1 MTYAH
6 LNNKQII
13 EKYLELKRQMRLVLK
28 IMWSVT
34 LILFALTWYFSEQ
47 LGDALTL
54 SFGFGLSFYMGY
66 LATFVQDRSLLSG
79 LYERAID
86 KKAYQS

>member
-6 LNNKQII
+6 LNNEQII
-13 EKYLELKRQMRLVLK
+13 EKYLELKRQMRLLLK

-34 LILFALTWYFSEQ
+34 LVVFALTWYFSEQ
-47 LGDALTL
+47 LSDALIL

-66 LATFVQDRSLLSG
+66 LATYVCDEAQLSG
-79 LYERAID
+79 LYERATG
-86 KKAYQS
+86 KKTY